1 MVIKLCFMILLMQN
15 QSMMYKKRDQLF
27 YLESNMP
34 QIIRDLTSK
43 LMIPEF
49 KKSQITRL
57 IQK

>member
-1 MVIKLCFMILLMQN
+1 MILLMQN